1 MSTIEAELT
10 ALDTATVKAEWFC
23 ELLVDLPIVEK
34 QIPTILIKLSRHI
47 KKRLKS
53 VRKLKNSD
61 SNRLKLYS
69 NS

>member
-1 MSTIEAELT
+1 MSTIEVELT

-34 QIPTILIKLSRHI
+34 QIPPILIKLSRHV

>member
-34 QIPTILIKLSRHI
+34 QIPAILIKLSRH
-47 KKRLKS
+47 
-53 VRKLKNSD
+53 VKNG
-61 SNRLKLYS
+61 
-69 NS
+69 

>member
-1 MSTIEAELT
+1 MSTIEAEIT

-34 QIPTILIKLSRHI
+34 QIPAILIKLSRHV

-61 SNRLKLYS
+61 SNMFKLYS